1 MKNLF
6 ITGATGFIG
15 SFIVRKFLEN
25 GYKIRALTRREGHF
39 GLLSDISDRI
49 EWLIGD
55 ILDIPSLEMA
65 IKDGDIVV
73 HAAAIVSFDKNEQEK
88 MLQTNI
94 EGTKNVVNVCLEINI
109 KKLVFISSVASLG
122 RTKKQQTI
130 NENAKW
136 DNEGEDSVYARSKY
150 FAEMEVWRG
159 IAEGLPAVMLNPS
172 VVLGAG
178 DWDVSS
184 TQIFKYIYQKK
195 PFYAKG
201 KVNFVD
207 VRDVAVASFLLAEN
221 AITEQRFICNAGNI
235 HYKELFEKI
244 ATLFSVKP
252 PNILLSTFLS
262 EIFWRLAWIG
272 TLFSKKT
279 PLITKETARMAQ
291 QSYFYENDKIK
302 NTLSFDFRNLD
313 DTLAWACEEI
323 KSKQNKL

>member
-25 GYKIRALTRREGHF
+25 GYKIRALTRKNGHF
-39 GLLSDISDRI
+39 GLLSDISDKI

-55 ILDIPSLEMA
+55 VLDIPSLEMA
-65 IKDGDIVV
+65 IKEGDIVV

-88 MLQTNI
+88 MLQVNI
-94 EGTKNVVNVCLEINI
+94 EGTKNIVNVCLEIPV

-122 RTKKQQTI
+122 RTKNQQII

-150 FAEMEVWRG
+150 LAEMEVWRG
-159 IAEGLPAVMLNPS
+159 IAEGLFAVMLNPS
-172 VVLGAG
+172 VVLGVG

-184 TQIFKYIYQKK
+184 SQIFKYIYQKK
-195 PFYAKG
+195 PFYTKG

-207 VRDVAVASFLLAEN
+207 VRDVADASFLLAEN
-221 AITEQRFICNAGNI
+221 EILEQRFICNAGNI
-235 HYKELFEKI
+235 HYKALFEKI
-244 ATLFSVKP
+244 AERFSVKAP
-252 PNILLSTFLS
+252 SIFLSGFLS

-272 TLFSKKT
+272 TIFSKKT

-302 NTLSFDFRNLD
+302 KILSFNFRTLD

-323 KSKQNKL
+323 KGKQLK